1 MRVIFVLFDSL
12 NRSALGC
19 CGGTSIP
26 TPNFDRFAARSACFD
41 RHYVG
46 SLPCMPA
53 RRDMQTGRLTFMHR
67 SWGPLEPFDNSL
79 PRLLSSSGIYSH
91 IISDHWHYFEDGG
104 CGYTNAYD
112 TWDFIRGQEGDPWKA
127 LVQPPLER
135 FREAYDDRHYGFS
148 KLGGSDR
155 NITRGTSPN
164 KGWKKLR
171 HAVNRD
177 TMPDEADFPVAKCFA
192 AGAEFMRA
200 NRDADD
206 WFLHLEA
213 FDPHEPFHAPARFK
227 DAFQSGFNGKV
238 LDWPVY
244 EKVTNSAD
252 EIAEIRA
259 NYAAL
264 VAMCDHYFGTLL
276 DTLDELAM
284 WDDTCVILTTDHGF
298 LLSEHDWWGKNRMPY
313 YEEISHIPL
322 VIWHPDLGAAGTRRS
337 ALTQTTDLMPTILD
351 IWGLPIPG
359 EVTGASLLPAIE
371 RDHTLRDGLILGMFG
386 GPICATDGR
395 YTYYHYPVDLTGA
408 ELNEYTLMPSH
419 MAGPFA
425 LKEFKGMELAPP
437 FDFTKGVDVLKIK
450 ARSDAA
456 RPPGQDGVGFDFGG
470 NELYDLQA
478 DPSQQTPLDS
488 PELRLRMEAI
498 IVRELKKH
506 DAPAEVFHA
515 YNLSNSEIETK
526 HQNA

>member
-1 MRVIFVLFDSL
+1 MRAVFVLFDSL
-12 NRSALGC
+12 NRSTLGF
-19 CGGTSIP
+19 CGGTSVP
-26 TPNFDRFAARSACFD
+26 TPNFDRFAARSARFEQ
-41 RHYVG
+41 HYVG

-79 PRLLSSSGIYSH
+79 PRHLSSGGIYTH

-104 CGYTNAYD
+104 CGYTNAFD

-127 LVQPPLER
+127 VVQPPLER

-148 KLGGSDR
+148 KLGCGER
-155 NITRGTSPN
+155 NVTRGTSPN

-192 AGAEFMRA
+192 AGNDFLRS
-200 NRDADD
+200 NHGADD
-206 WFLHLEA
+206 WLLHLEA

-227 DAFQSGFNGKV
+227 EAFQTGFNGKV

-244 EKVTNSAD
+244 ETVTNSEE

-276 DTLDELAM
+276 DTLDELEM

-322 VIWHPDLGAAGTRRS
+322 AIWHPDMDGAGAQRKS
-337 ALTQTTDLMPTILD
+337 LTQTTDLMPTILD
-351 IWGLPIPG
+351 LWGLPVPE
-359 EVTGASLLPAIE
+359 EVTGTSLLPMIE
-371 RDHTLRDGLILGMFG
+371 HDAPNRDAQILGMFG
-386 GPICATDGR
+386 GPICAVDGR
-395 YTYYHYPVDLTGA
+395 YAYYHYPVDLSGDG
-408 ELNEYTLMPSH
+408 LNEYTLMPSH

-425 LKEFKGMELAPP
+425 LNEFEGMELAAP
-437 FDFTKGVDVLKIK
+437 FDFTKGVNVLKIT

-456 RPPGQDGVGFDFGG
+456 RPPGQDGVGLDFKG
-470 NELYDLQA
+470 NELYDLKT
-478 DPSQQTPLDS
+478 DPGQLSPLDA
-488 PELRLRMEAI
+488 PEIRHRMETI
-498 IVRELKKH
+498 IVRELRRH
-506 DAPAEVFHA
+506 DAPPEIFTA
-515 YNLSNSEIETK
+515 YALPHSQSRAAR
-526 HQNA
+526 QLA